1 MKLGPYHYQVRQV
14 DLDVLASV
22 RIVARP
28 GKNYAWKQAGGQIQ
42 GRRLRERAEAVGG
55 SGTGSE
61 GSPGESKKELG
72 GLWG

>member
-1 MKLGPYHYQVRQV
+1 MKLGPYHYQARQI

-22 RIVARP
+22 STVARP
-28 GKNYAWKQAGGQIQ
+28 GKNCAWRQVGGQIQ
-42 GRRLRERAEAVGG
+42 GRQLRERAEAVGG
-55 SGTGSE
+55 SSMGSE